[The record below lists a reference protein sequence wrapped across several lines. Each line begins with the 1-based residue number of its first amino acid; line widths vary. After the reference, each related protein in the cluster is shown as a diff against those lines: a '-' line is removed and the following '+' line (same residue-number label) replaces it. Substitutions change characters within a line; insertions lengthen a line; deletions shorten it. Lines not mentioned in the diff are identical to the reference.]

1 MSTYSNEP
9 QQTKWEIW
17 FITSV
22 ILFLS
27 IMLWGT
33 NSQPDSLPV
42 IYDGL
47 LLATF
52 ANLIYCI
59 IIGIKK

>member
-17 FITSV
+17 FLISV
-22 ILFLS
+22 ILFIS
-27 IMLWGT
+27 MMVWGT
-33 NSQPDSLPV
+33 NDIELPV

-52 ANLIYCI
+52 ANLIFCI
-59 IIGIKK
+59 SEGIKK